1 MEGGIFMA
9 GTGRKNNWALFLL
22 LLAGIVLGGFIGSL
36 AGKVSFL
43 SWLAYGK
50 SFGFTSPVVL
60 DLDIL
65 ILTFAL
71 KVKINIETKHK
82 NIQTQSA
89 KIIGTISVKFP
100 VENKSKN
107 ILHQNV
113 HGANPATNHKT
124 IEPLISLFASCEHF
138 S

>member
-71 KVKINIETKHK
+71 KVKINIAS
-82 NIQTQSA
+82 IVGVIIA
-89 KIIGTISVKFP
+89 IIIYRKI
-100 VENKSKN
+100 
-107 ILHQNV
+107 
-113 HGANPATNHKT
+113 
-124 IEPLISLFASCEHF
+124 
-138 S
+138 